1 MDMDVESRLS
11 LIRSIG
17 EEVITTEEL
26 KQLLQTNDHP
36 VAYDGFEPSG
46 MAPIHFG
53 VFRALNLKDLMK
65 AGVRFTLLLA
75 DWHGWINNKMGGDLS
90 AIRKVG
96 EYFIEVW
103 KGAGI
108 DTSKVSVAWAS
119 DLVKDPEY
127 WKKVVLVAKN
137 TTVARATRCL
147 TIMGRKEGEM
157 QEVAQY
163 LYPTM
168 QVADIFHLGVD
179 ICQLG
184 LDQRRANIL
193 ARELAPKLGW
203 KKPVLVHH
211 HMLMGLQGM
220 KQPDGF
226 ETDKAM
232 DAEISSKMSKSRPES
247 AIFVHDSADAV
258 KGKLDKAYCPAK
270 VVEGNPVLEYCRY
283 ILMRD
288 GGSAFK
294 EFKVERPA
302 KFGGP
307 VAFATYAELERSFAA
322 GTLHPQ
328 DLKAATVSYL
338 EKMVCPIREHF
349 EKGKAKELYDFVRKQ
364 EVTR

>member
-1 MDMDVESRLS
+1 MDTENRFRS
-11 LIRSIG
+11 IRSIG
-17 EEVITTEEL
+17 EEVITSEEL
-26 KQLLQTNDHP
+26 KALLETNAHP

-53 VFRALNLKDLMK
+53 IFRALNLTDMLK
-65 AGVRFTLLLA
+65 AGVHFKLLLA
-75 DWHGWINNKMGGDLS
+75 DWHGWINNKMGGDLE
-90 AIRKVG
+90 AIRRVG
-96 EYFIEVW
+96 EYFVEVW

-108 DTSKVSVAWAS
+108 DTAKVEVVWAS
-119 DLVKDPEY
+119 DIVKDPEY
-127 WKKVVLVAKN
+127 WKKVILVAKS

-147 TIMGRKEGEM
+147 TIMGRKEGEL

-193 ARELAPKLGW
+193 AREVAPKFGW

-232 DAEISSKMSKSRPES
+232 DAEISSKMSKSRPDS
-247 AIFVHDSADAV
+247 AIFVHDTAQAIAD
-258 KGKLDKAYCPAK
+258 KLNKAYCPAK
-270 VVEGNPVLEYCRY
+270 IVEGNPILEYCRY
-283 ILMRD
+283 ILMRE
-288 GGSAFK
+288 GGSAGK
-294 EFKVERPA
+294 QFKVERPA
-302 KFGGP
+302 KFGGS
-307 VAFATYAELERSFAA
+307 VEFATYAELEKAFAS

-328 DLKAATVSYL
+328 DLKAATASYL
-338 EKMVCPIREHF
+338 EMMVRPIREHF
-349 EKGKAKELYDFVRKQ
+349 EKGKAKALYDFVRKQ